1 METEFEITTVDLRFT
16 TVDLRFT
23 TVDLR
28 LLIWAMPAGN
38 TGARKPILKIL
49 KSCKF

>member
-1 METEFEITTVDLRFT
+1 MK
-16 TVDLRFT
+16 FT

-38 TGARKPILKIL
+38 TGVRKQQSKIV
-49 KSCKF
+49 KSKI